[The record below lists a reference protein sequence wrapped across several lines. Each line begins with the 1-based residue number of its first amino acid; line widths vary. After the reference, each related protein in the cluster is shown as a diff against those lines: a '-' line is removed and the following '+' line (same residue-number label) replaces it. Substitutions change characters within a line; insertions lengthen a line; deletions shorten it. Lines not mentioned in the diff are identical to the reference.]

1 MYRGRDHSSP
11 TIQDTAASLKEENMN
26 IFIAII
32 LWMIGLKL
40 QMNNW
45 YYLVIVLG
53 VVFQFLIG
61 AAKSSDHAE
70 GGRE

>member
-1 MYRGRDHSSP
+1 
-11 TIQDTAASLKEENMN
+11 MN

-61 AAKSSDHAE
+61 AAKSSDRTEE
-70 GGRE
+70 GHE

>member
-1 MYRGRDHSSP
+1 MPHGRDRSSP
-11 TIQDTAASLKEENMN
+11 IIQNTAASLKEEYMN

-32 LWMIGLKL
+32 FWMIGLKL

-45 YYLVIVLG
+45 YYLFIVLG

-61 AAKSSDHAE
+61 AAKSSD
-70 GGRE
+70 RT

>member
-1 MYRGRDHSSP
+1 MYRGPDHSSP

-32 LWMIGLKL
+32 FWMIGLKL
-40 QMNNW
+40 QMNSW

-53 VVFQFLIG
+53 VIFQFLIG
-61 AAKSSDHAE
+61 AAKNADHS
-70 GGRE
+70 